1 MAADTAHR
9 KQFLFLDDD
18 AAFLQQARELFGQLS
33 RGAWEIHLAQNHAQA
48 LALLRER
55 RVDLVVLDLGMPVVD
70 GAQFLRLVNRAHPG
84 QAVVVLTGLAEDA
97 RRRECQELGALMVF
111 EKPTAPGGYE
121 SLYAALDALVTAPSG
136 GFRGV
141 MRSLGLEEVLQMECL
156 GRKSSVLEI
165 FTGRTRGRIFIE
177 DGSIIHAEQG
187 GLQGEVALYSLLALR
202 GGEFN
207 LRPFA
212 APPQRTIEG
221 QWEFLLMEAARLR
234 DEGGMAGA
242 APEAAAPAD
251 VEVLQPA
258 TAADV
263 PPAPAA
269 PEAAAAPP
277 PEVLIEEVVLCSGTG
292 EVLFEWGSRSLEQ
305 SLALLGLVED
315 QARQL
320 VAGLP
325 LGRFERA
332 TFHTASGRLL
342 CLVQS
347 DRRLLVR
354 NSGREA

>member
-1 MAADTAHR
+1 MTAETAHR

-18 AAFLQQARELFGQLS
+18 AAFLQQARDLFGQLS
-33 RGAWEIHLAQNHAQA
+33 RGAWEMHLAQNHAQA

-70 GAQFLRLVNRAHPG
+70 GAQFLRLLNRAHPG
-84 QAVVVLTGLAEDA
+84 QAVVVLTGLADEA
-97 RRRECQELGALMVF
+97 RRRECLELGALMVF

-121 SLYAALDALVTAPSG
+121 SLYAALDALVAAPVG

-187 GLQGEVALYSLLALR
+187 GLLGEVALYSLLALR

-207 LRPFA
+207 LRPFTP
-212 APPQRTIEG
+212 PPQRTIEG

-234 DEGGMAGA
+234 DEGGVAET
-242 APEAAAPAD
+242 APEAAALPEVRPA
-251 VEVLQPA
+251 
-258 TAADV
+258 
-263 PPAPAA
+263 APAA
-269 PEAAAAPP
+269 AEAVRMTAEELSPASQPP
-277 PEVLIEEVVLCSGTG
+277 PEVVVEEVVLCSGTG
-292 EVLFEWGSRSLEQ
+292 EVLFEWGCRSLEP
-305 SLALLGLVED
+305 SLALLGLVEE

-320 VAGLP
+320 VSGLP
-325 LGRFERA
+325 VGRLERA
-332 TFHTASGRLL
+332 VFHTSSGRVL

-354 NSGREA
+354 NSGRET